1 MTALAKQENL
11 QPSIKTPQEL
21 VHIKHKISLR
31 QYKYWILALR
41 TYRENYEAGVNADEA
56 GFHRMS
62 VAQLTNL
69 IGYEPVRS
77 ELRADLEA
85 IRKEAIIYNVLGKD
99 GKSSMRGSGFISEWE
114 VSANWV
120 GFKLPSFLVEC
131 IERLDLKNAMFQ
143 ALNWSVFNSFSGK
156 YEAILYKL
164 CKDYVGVQRTPY
176 MTIATFRD
184 YMGLGESE
192 YAEFKD
198 LNKFVISGP
207 VKKIN
212 ESEIADISITV
223 DLRKESRRVVGV
235 QFGVSLRHQAVFG
248 FGDDPVFR
256 MTRVTIAVAQQKKY
270 LAEKTPAEIALSIE
284 RANAYADEQE
294 KNGKQVNLGAIYR
307 QAITQDWGL
316 EYKSKLAREEERRTT
331 TKQAPATEDKS
342 LAVEPEVED
351 RAGNRAIAAFEALPL
366 PDQKRC
372 LEQFAG
378 TLQEPLRSTYAKKG
392 LSSPM
397 IRRSLSGWLVKAGY

>member
-1 MTALAKQENL
+1 
-11 QPSIKTPQEL
+11 
-21 VHIKHKISLR
+21 
-31 QYKYWILALR
+31 
-41 TYRENYEAGVNADEA
+41 
-56 GFHRMS
+56 
-62 VAQLTNL
+62 
-69 IGYEPVRS
+69 
-77 ELRADLEA
+77 
-85 IRKEAIIYNVLGKD
+85 
-99 GKSSMRGSGFISEWE
+99 
-114 VSANWV
+114 
-120 GFKLPSFLVEC
+120 
-131 IERLDLKNAMFQ
+131 
-143 ALNWSVFNSFSGK
+143 
-156 YEAILYKL
+156 
-164 CKDYVGVQRTPY
+164 
-176 MTIATFRD
+176 
-184 YMGLGESE
+184 
-192 YAEFKD
+192 
-198 LNKFVISGP
+198 
-207 VKKIN
+207 
-212 ESEIADISITV
+212 
-223 DLRKESRRVVGV
+223 VGV